1 MTARQLVR
9 SSSTTGEPRTLVT
22 TIWYPATDAGQLDQ
36 SGASTTDRPPDL
48 DGAPYPVVLLSH
60 GWTSRPANYQ
70 LLAAHIAS
78 YGLVVVAPLHPDC
91 GQPCS
96 TAGAVAAADR
106 TEALANRPADLS
118 FVLDQIIQFESGGD
132 PLLSGLIDAS
142 RVGLMGHSTGGWT
155 VLTTA
160 ERDPRFRAVLAMA
173 PIEALSFWQKSEDSA
188 ASLNGAVLM
197 MAGQRDTHVAF
208 GTVEHFFRSIPVRSD
223 PAWLLAF
230 PHAGHWIYIDFCST
244 GDPNCGADRLSEAQG
259 QAYVRRWAAAFLL
272 RYVAGDQR
280 YDAFLD
286 PALATGDPELQLVRQ

>member
-1 MTARQLVR
+1 LA
-9 SSSTTGEPRTLVT
+9 T
-22 TIWYPATDAGQLDQ
+22 TIWYPAIEAGQADQ
-36 SGASTTDRPPDL
+36 SGDSTTDRPPDL
-48 DGAPYPVVLLSH
+48 DGAPYPVVVLSH

-70 LLAAHIAS
+70 LLAAHVAS

-91 GQPCS
+91 GQPCNMP
-96 TAGAVAAADR
+96 GAVATADR
-106 TEALANRPADLS
+106 PEAVSNRPADLS
-118 FVLDQIIQFESGGD
+118 FVLDQIIQLQSGGD
-132 PLLSGLIDAS
+132 SLLSELIDSS

-160 ERDPRFRAVLAMA
+160 ERDSRFRAVLAMA
-173 PIEALSFWQKSEDSA
+173 PTEAPSYWQNSVDGA
-188 ASLNGAVLM
+188 ASLSGAVLM

-208 GTVEHFFRSIPVRSD
+208 GTVEHFFRTIPVRSD

-230 PHAGHWIYIDFCST
+230 PHAGHWIYIDFCPP

-286 PALATGDPELQLVRQ
+286 PALTTGDPELQLVPQ